1 MQKVLRKPSASMVVA
16 ILALVVAT
24 SGTAIA
30 AGHLATGDKLI
41 KKHSLS
47 GNRLRNHTITGQQ
60 VNLSQLGKVPSAA
73 NADHA
78 TSADNATNATTA
90 GSASISRLD
99 YESSTVNLS
108 TSGPVSGTANCP
120 AGLNAVGGGAKVSDE
135 NNNFVN
141 DTYPVGRTAWQ
152 ATGFV
157 VTSSP
162 AGTMTVYVICAQSAH
177 TTP

>member
-1 MQKVLRKPSASMVVA
+1 MQKALRRKPSASMVVA
-16 ILALVVAT
+16 VLALVVAM

-78 TSADNATNATTA
+78 TSADQATNASTA
-90 GSASISRLD
+90 GSASISQLD

-108 TSGPVSGTANCP
+108 TLGPVSGTANCP
-120 AGLNAVGGGAKVSDE
+120 PGLNAVGGGAKVSDE
-135 NNNFVN
+135 NRDFVN
-141 DTYPVGRTAWQ
+141 DAYPVGRTAWQ
-152 ATGFV
+152 ATGFAN
-157 VTSSP
+157 SGS
-162 AGTMTVYVICAQSAH
+162 GSMTVYVICAPAAK